1 MINRKQVEQIMN
13 ALTLKCWGIISMDD
27 AYRDVLKK
35 RAYFNCA
42 NSILNATEFEPVT
55 IVAIG
60 LPYDYIGME
69 KPSNAL
75 LGKIDAFA
83 WEFDYH
89 TEVKSLLIKI
99 KEALSLLTPISEDR
113 VLYCVDNSPFNDR
126 EVAFYA
132 GLGLVGYNHL
142 LINDILGT
150 HQFIGY
156 MVIYQALPFESDVV
170 VKLDEIPLSL
180 EHPSCKT
187 CARCVAA
194 CPSEVCCDSHAPLA
208 DMQRCLSSLTQTK
221 GIVDETW
228 FPKFGNRL
236 YGCNVC
242 QLVCPLNHSNSELS
256 YIKLKSPNWLDPF
269 EILNMTQRAF
279 KEKFG
284 HMGFAWRSLWIYKR
298 NALIA
303 IGNSGKREAL
313 NRLEGSPELGE
324 DDKLAPYYR
333 WALKQIESKLDK

>member
-1 MINRKQVEQIMN
+1 MINRKQVEQIMD

-27 AYRDVLKK
+27 AFRDALKE
-35 RAYFNCA
+35 RAYFNSA
-42 NSILNATEFEPVT
+42 NSILDATGSEPLT

-60 LPYDYIGME
+60 VPYDYIGME

-89 TEVKSLLIKI
+89 TEVKSLLIHI
-99 KEALSLLTPISEDR
+99 KEALSALTPISEER

-132 GLGLVGYNHL
+132 GLGQVGYNHL

-150 HQFIGY
+150 HYFIGY
-156 MVIYQALPFESDVV
+156 MVIYRALPLESDVV
-170 VKLDEIPLSL
+170 VKLDDIPLRL
-180 EHPSCKT
+180 EHPACAT
-187 CARCVAA
+187 CARCATA
-194 CPSEVCCDSHAPLA
+194 CPSEVCVDSRAALV
-208 DMQRCLSSLTQTK
+208 DMQNCLSSLTQTK
-221 GIVDETW
+221 AVIDEKW
-228 FPKFGNRL
+228 YPKFGNRL
-236 YGCNVC
+236 YGCNIC
-242 QLVCPLNHSNSELS
+242 QLVCPLNHGNEDLS
-256 YIKLKSPNWLDPF
+256 HIKLKSPNWLEPF
-269 EILNMTQRAF
+269 DILSLTQRAF

-313 NRLEGSPELGE
+313 NRLVEFPELGE

-333 WALKQIESKLDK
+333 WAIMQIECRTEY